1 MAFSYEAFSACVSDR
16 WQFVIGDPNLTGW
29 AVAATYAIAAA
40 TAVMVLL
47 RRPFDPVQS
56 RQLAMLWGL
65 IAVLMTVLALNK
77 QLDLQSLMTA
87 LGRCLAQEQG
97 WYENRRLVQR
107 DFILG
112 LIAAAVLIS
121 VAMFWIL
128 RGIIRQ
134 NLLVLAGLASLAG
147 FILIR
152 AGHLLHVF
160 VPDQIFADLLLH
172 RATSILEMACPVL
185 IIIAAWRLL
194 RLQPLQTSP

>member
-16 WQFVIGDPNLTGW
+16 WQLVIGDPNLTGW
-29 AVAATYAIAAA
+29 AVAATYAVAAA

-47 RRPFDPVQS
+47 RRPFDPGYF
-56 RQLAMLWGL
+56 RQLAILWGL

-107 DFILG
+107 DFILS
-112 LIAAAVLIS
+112 LIVIAVLIS
-121 VAMFWIL
+121 AALFWML
-128 RGIIRQ
+128 RGTIRQ
-134 NLLVLAGLASLAG
+134 NLLVLAGLAALAG

-160 VPDQIFADLLLH
+160 VPDDMFADLLLH
-172 RATSILEMACPVL
+172 RATSILEIACPAL

-194 RLQPLQTSP
+194 RLQPLLTSP